1 MEKVRFYNPE
11 TVAETLDLLEQ
22 YSEKAV
28 IVNGGTDIVEKIA
41 KGNISPEAII
51 YIQNVKELKSITAV
65 NGYVS
70 IGGAVTYAEIQ
81 ASSVCQQFVALQNVI
96 CELGSAPIRAV
107 ATPAGN
113 IGTASPAADCNV
125 ALVALGAEIVIANKN
140 GERIIAAEDMF
151 ASYGQTQLR
160 PNEVITAIR
169 LTTVKKGTSSAFLK
183 LARRKTQDIAQ
194 VSVAVCIYTDGAVI
208 EDVRIALGAVAPAT
222 IRAFSFEALIKGKTI
237 QDAVRTIK
245 DKIPE
250 EAVLRRPRNKAY
262 KEAVMGVLT
271 ARAIVQA
278 FTGEE
283 GGEQ

>member
-1 MEKVRFYNPE
+1 MEKIRFYDPE

-41 KGNISPEAII
+41 KDTISPEAII
-51 YIQNVKELKSITAV
+51 YIQNIKELKNITTV

-81 ASSVCQQFVALQNVI
+81 ASSVCQQFTALQDVI
-96 CELGSAPIRAV
+96 CELGSVPIRVV

-125 ALVALGAEIVIANKN
+125 ALIALGADIVISSKN
-140 GERIIAAEDMF
+140 GERVVAAQDMF
-151 ASYGQTQLR
+151 VSYGHTQLR
-160 PNEVITAIR
+160 PDELIIAIR
-169 LTTVKKGTSSAFLK
+169 IPVANKGMGSAFLK
-183 LARRKTQDIAQ
+183 LARRKAQDIAQ
-194 VSVAVCIYTDGAVI
+194 VSTAVCIYTDGTVI
-208 EDVRIALGAVAPAT
+208 EDVCIALGAVAPT
-222 IRAFSFEALIKGKTI
+222 TVRASSFEALIKGKTV
-237 QDAVRTIK
+237 QDAAKIIK
-245 DKIPE
+245 DQVPE

-271 ARAIVQA
+271 SRAIIQA
-278 FTGEE
+278 FTGVE